1 MGVRGEGEYFTPP
14 TSSQMVGWGGVDT
27 PLLMLPSRANV
38 MIGGAPA
45 EKETVGRVVGRVWRV
60 KVG

>member
-14 TSSQMVGWGGVDT
+14 TSSQMVGWGGGET
-27 PLLMLPSRANV
+27 RANV